1 MYQEVGT
8 SLEKTVKCCI
18 VNPSHGSPLLPS
30 SSLLPP
36 SLLLHFSP
44 PPPSS
49 LLPFSSTPPL
59 LPHSSSLLHH
69 TYRYKSLTSEL
80 SETLKLWPG
89 YVYWARGQLK
99 LAADT
104 FAATID
110 ALKHCKEAKQ
120 VIIILQLN
128 HLQMSKYFIGS

>member
-1 MYQEVGT
+1 M
-8 SLEKTVKCCI
+8 
-18 VNPSHGSPLLPS
+18 
-30 SSLLPP
+30 
-36 SLLLHFSP
+36 
-44 PPPSS
+44 
-49 LLPFSSTPPL
+49 
-59 LPHSSSLLHH
+59 
-69 TYRYKSLTSEL
+69 TSEL

-120 VIIILQLN
+120 VIIIIQLN